1 MNETKKTGGAM
12 MAIYSIASEIVT
24 VPLVEPVKQAQFR
37 TRPPERNAN
46 QAPKKDTVT
55 LSSQALQLARDEI
68 PADEE

>member
-1 MNETKKTGGAM
+1 